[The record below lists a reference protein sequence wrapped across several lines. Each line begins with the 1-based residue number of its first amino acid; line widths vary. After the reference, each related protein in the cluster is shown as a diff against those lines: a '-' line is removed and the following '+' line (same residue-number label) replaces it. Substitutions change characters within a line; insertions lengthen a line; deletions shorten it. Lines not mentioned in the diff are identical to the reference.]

1 MEVKELRFAMKTDD
15 RRADCVSGIILT
27 RDSPGI
33 SLAALARRSSRVS
46 INNPLGRQEFSQP
59 IGEVRGDA
67 INSPVDEFLPI
78 RWVVDGPGNNPQ
90 SFPMNLFYLQLI
102 EELKVWTIDMSA
114 GLANKFGRRN
124 RSRSSDQNGSS
135 NLGRQF
141 SQDPNAAMIE
151 ASEASPVQHIRRA
164 RCLDDP
170 LLQNARRLAVKAIT
184 NNSWSKRHSLKLEI
198 EPNFVRL
205 GLLLA
210 GFSNQPTRITGI
222 GGCESKQVSQRGRR
236 EGVYSLTL
244 RVPKR

>member
-1 MEVKELRFAMKTDD
+1 
-15 RRADCVSGIILT
+15 
-27 RDSPGI
+27 
-33 SLAALARRSSRVS
+33 
-46 INNPLGRQEFSQP
+46 
-59 IGEVRGDA
+59 
-67 INSPVDEFLPI
+67 
-78 RWVVDGPGNNPQ
+78 
-90 SFPMNLFYLQLI
+90 
-102 EELKVWTIDMSA
+102 
-114 GLANKFGRRN
+114 
-124 RSRSSDQNGSS
+124 
-135 NLGRQF
+135 
-141 SQDPNAAMIE
+141 MIE

-236 EGVYSLTL
+236 EGVDTVML
-244 RVPKR
+244 REPKRQRRRLIVLFRETTRIGINIRAVLAHLRQGQGAYPRMHPRLNRSTSWDHPAKAIVDVGVVAKDRDSIGGQVHVGFDRGDAQVESNLESRQGVFRLETPSAAMTLKFETRKLTGC